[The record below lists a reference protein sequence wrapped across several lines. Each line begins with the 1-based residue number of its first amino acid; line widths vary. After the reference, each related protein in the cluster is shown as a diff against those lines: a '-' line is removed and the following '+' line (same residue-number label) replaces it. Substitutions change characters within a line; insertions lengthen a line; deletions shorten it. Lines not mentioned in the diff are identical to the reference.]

1 MTTDLE
7 ALKFPVGK
15 FTSPPS
21 ITPEMINTA
30 IDEISKLP
38 EQIENSLTGF
48 TEEQLNTPYRPQGW
62 NIRQV
67 VHHVPDSHMNAYIR
81 FKLALTEENPT
92 IRPYHEDKW
101 AELSDTANT
110 PISTSLQLLKALH
123 QRWVVLLRSMKAEDF
138 DKTFFH
144 PEKKTSLKLAEVVLM
159 YAWHGKHHLGHILI
173 VKNQ

>member
-1 MTTDLE
+1 MTTNFE

-15 FTSPPS
+15 FNSPAA
-21 ITPEMINTA
+21 ITPEMISSA
-30 IDEISKLP
+30 IDEIAKLP
-38 EQIENSLTGF
+38 EQIENALTGF
-48 TEEQLNTPYRPQGW
+48 TEEQLNTPYRPEGW
-62 NIRQV
+62 TIRQV

-101 AELSDTANT
+101 AELSDTTHT
-110 PISTSLQLLKALH
+110 PIATSLQLLKALH
-123 QRWVVLLRSMKAEDF
+123 QRWVVLLKSMKAEDF
-138 DKTFFH
+138 ERTFFH
-144 PEKKTSLKLAEVVLM
+144 PEKKNSLKLAEVVLM